1 MSEVG
6 RLLAK
11 GRDADIFEFGNDL
24 VLRRSRRGV
33 SQVRE
38 AQVLHYAKEQ
48 GLPVPVVMDIV
59 EDGRALVMERI
70 NGPTMVEAA
79 SKRPWKIGA
88 FGTTLSQLH
97 DAVHKVEAP
106 EFLSAAP
113 VGTGTSL
120 LHLDLHPLNVM
131 LSSRGPIIIDWTNA
145 SAGDPNVDVALTW
158 ALLAA
163 GQLSGGLIE
172 RGLATFGRSILLH
185 SFLAG
190 RNLDDLRPTLNEV
203 VLWKVRDPNL
213 SAAECSKML
222 DLL

>member
-1 MSEVG
+1 M
-6 RLLAK
+6 
-11 GRDADIFEFGNDL
+11 
-24 VLRRSRRGV
+24 
-33 SQVRE
+33 
-38 AQVLHYAKEQ
+38 
-48 GLPVPVVMDIV
+48 
-59 EDGRALVMERI
+59 
-70 NGPTMVEAA
+70 
-79 SKRPWKIGA
+79 
-88 FGTTLSQLH
+88 SQLH